1 MTEQKKCPQN
11 TTVKLQKSVDKES
24 GHIVVAYEQG
34 REETSESNKTFEE
47 DEEEKVEQSDEQTW
61 NNKDGREKEKYRKY
75 KRIYKKERKRGVVEE
90 L

>member
-24 GHIVVAYEQG
+24 GHILVAYEQG

-61 NNKDGREKEKYRKY
+61 NNKDGREKEKYRRY